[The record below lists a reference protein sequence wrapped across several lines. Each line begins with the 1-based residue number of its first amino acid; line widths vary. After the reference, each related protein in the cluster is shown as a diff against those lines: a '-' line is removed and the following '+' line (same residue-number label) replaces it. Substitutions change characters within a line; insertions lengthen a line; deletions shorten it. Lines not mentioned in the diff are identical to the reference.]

1 MRRRRNRAYLVRL
14 RRLAGDYHSGRA
26 FIETP
31 PDPKGLLE
39 PFQDLPMHTHPFCDF
54 EVTRLRVTRFFP
66 VFQSG
71 EKSCNAALTARVHWG
86 FPTPPLYDGFG
97 WHRLGSD
104 QIRPE
109 WGQRLAGQ
117 IQRGGDQ
124 AVWHRGASG
133 PRRAARHGSTEGTG
147 VAAVAARLGCRC
159 GAAGELLCS
168 GGLLRLWCHSPNRG
182 ETGQCG
188 GRGSRYPAPRP
199 APSTQLALG
208 AS

>member
-1 MRRRRNRAYLVRL
+1 
-14 RRLAGDYHSGRA
+14 
-26 FIETP
+26 
-31 PDPKGLLE
+31 
-39 PFQDLPMHTHPFCDF
+39 MHTHPFCDF
-54 EVTRLRVTRFFP
+54 RVTRLQVTRFFP

-86 FPTPPLYDGFG
+86 FPTPPLQDGFG

-109 WGQRLAGQ
+109 WGQRLAGRT
-117 IQRGGDQ
+117 QRGGDQ

-159 GAAGELLCS
+159 GAVGELLCS

-188 GRGSRYPAPRP
+188 GRGIDIQRRAPHRPHGWPLEPARARRQSLPFLWTYRTLP
-199 APSTQLALG
+199 KPLTERRAATLST
-208 AS
+208 

>member
-1 MRRRRNRAYLVRL
+1 MRRRRNRAYLLRL
-14 RRLAGDYHSGRA
+14 RRLTGDYHSGRTSTEVSPA
-26 FIETP
+26 P
-31 PDPKGLLE
+31 NGLLE
-39 PFQDLPMHTHPFCDF
+39 PLMELPHHTHPFCDF
-54 EVTRLRVTRFFP
+54 GVTRLRVTRFFP

-159 GAAGELLCS
+159 GAVGELLCS